1 MNGSNSNSEGKLFS
15 LKLDAKLVERIDKYL
30 KSPNAVAKFKG
41 QLFILAVNRFLDRE
55 EIIARELD
63 EQRYRIEKLL

>member
-1 MNGSNSNSEGKLFS
+1 MRGSSSGEKLFS
-15 LKLDAKLVERIDKYL
+15 LKLDASLVERIDKYL

-41 QLFILAVNRFLDRE
+41 QLFVLAVNNFLDRE

-63 EQRYRIEKLL
+63 KERCRIEKLL